1 MHRQMSIVLKQGRA
15 DYEMYKIH
23 RDGEKEGLKAEKKR
37 SPTKGDDDDKTKVT
51 VVQMDDSEETRRLE
65 RRKRTQEDMVAD
77 FVKILEQMMNPRQA
91 VTSFISAATGLAA
104 VGVGTIYLYRL
115 PDTALSAKKLV
126 VVLIIYGV
134 LQMLLATAYFVT
146 CMQTTIAV
154 SKGVKDAFQIVVGL
168 LVALVYVAISL
179 VSMVVGV
186 YGFYKAVALVSS
198 VDYLDI
204 TSLTYC
210 PQILFY
216 TSLVVFILH
225 IVLIATKCC
234 CCK

>member
-1 MHRQMSIVLKQGRA
+1 
-15 DYEMYKIH
+15 
-23 RDGEKEGLKAEKKR
+23 
-37 SPTKGDDDDKTKVT
+37 
-51 VVQMDDSEETRRLE
+51 
-65 RRKRTQEDMVAD
+65 MVAD

-104 VGVGTIYLYRL
+104 VGAGTIYLYRL
-115 PDTALSAKKLV
+115 PDTAIHAKRLV

-186 YGFYKAVALVSS
+186 YGFYKTVALVSS
-198 VDYLDI
+198 VDYLDN
-204 TSLTYC
+204 TSMTYC